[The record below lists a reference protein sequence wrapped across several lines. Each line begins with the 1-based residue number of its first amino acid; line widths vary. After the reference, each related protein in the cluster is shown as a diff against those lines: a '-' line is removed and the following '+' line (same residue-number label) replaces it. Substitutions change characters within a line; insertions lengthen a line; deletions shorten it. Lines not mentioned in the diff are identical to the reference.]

1 MATIKY
7 KDPATGEIR
16 KIPFV
21 VGNSTP
27 ESFYGVLP
35 LEKGGTGSYTTSGA
49 RTNLMVPQKPKLLW
63 SGSWT
68 SGSIT
73 VSEFS
78 SYKLLLA
85 QTTDGDSALCW
96 KDGSLMLGGGLY
108 PLSGTSGQ
116 MAYSVRAS
124 FSGNTLTMQNS
135 YAIIH
140 GISGQHSGQYGRTV
154 SAIYGLLSNNDV
166 LQ

>member
-35 LEKGGTGSYTTSGA
+35 LEKGGTGSYTASGA
-49 RTNLMVPQKPKLLW
+49 RTNLMVARKPKLLW

-73 VSEFS
+73 VSDFS
-78 SYKLLLA
+78 SYKLLLV
-85 QTTDGDSALCW
+85 QTTDGDSAVCW
-96 KDGSLMLGGGLY
+96 KDGSLLLGGGIY
-108 PLSGTSGQ
+108 PLSGSSGQ
-116 MAYSVRAS
+116 MVYSVRAS
-124 FSGNTLTMQNS
+124 FSGNSLTMQNS
-135 YAIIH
+135 YALSH

-154 SAIYGLLSNNDV
+154 SAIYGLILNNDV
-166 LQ
+166 L

>member
-35 LEKGGTGSYTTSGA
+35 LEKGGTSSSAASGA

-68 SGSIT
+68 SGTIT

-78 SYKLLLA
+78 SYKLLLV
-85 QTTDGDSALCW
+85 QTTDGDSAVCW
-96 KDGSLMLGGGLY
+96 KDGSLLLGGGIY
-108 PLSGTSGQ
+108 PLSESSGQ
-116 MAYSVRAS
+116 MVYSVRAS
-124 FSGNTLTMQNS
+124 FSGNSLTMQNS
-135 YAIIH
+135 YALVH
-140 GISGQHSGQYGRTV
+140 GISGNHSGQYGRTV
-154 SAIYGLLSNNDV
+154 SAIYGLLLNNDV
-166 LQ
+166 L

>member
-35 LEKGGTGSYTTSGA
+35 LEKGGTSSSAASGA

-73 VSEFS
+73 VSDFS
-78 SYKLLLA
+78 SYKLLLV
-85 QTTDGDSALCW
+85 QTTDGDSAVCW
-96 KDGSLMLGGGLY
+96 KDGSLLLGGGIY
-108 PLSGTSGQ
+108 PLSGSSGQ
-116 MAYSVRAS
+116 MVYSVRAS
-124 FSGNTLTMQNS
+124 FSGNSLTMQNS
-135 YAIIH
+135 YALVH

-154 SAIYGLLSNNDV
+154 SAIYGLLLNNDV
-166 LQ
+166 L

>member
-1 MATIKY
+1 MAKIKY
-7 KDPATGEIR
+7 KDPAAGEIR

-35 LEKGGTGSYTTSGA
+35 LEKGGTGSYTASGA
-49 RTNLMVPQKPKLLW
+49 RTNLMVAQKPKLLW

-73 VSEFS
+73 VGDFS
-78 SYKLLLA
+78 SYKLLLV

-96 KDGSLMLGGGLY
+96 KDGSLLLGGGLY
-108 PLSGTSGQ
+108 PLSGSGGQ
-116 MAYSVRAS
+116 MAYSFRAG
-124 FSGNTLTMQNS
+124 FSANTLTLQNS
-135 YAIIH
+135 YALVH
-140 GISGQHSGQYGRTV
+140 GINGQHSGQYGRTV
-154 SAIYGLLSNNDV
+154 SAIYGLLLNNDV
-166 LQ
+166 L

>member
-7 KDPATGEIR
+7 KDPATGEVR
-16 KIPFV
+16 TVPFV

-27 ESFYGVLP
+27 ESFLGVLP
-35 LEKGGTGSYTTSGA
+35 LEKGGTGASTASGA
-49 RTNLMVPQKPKLLW
+49 RTNIAVAQKPKRLW
-63 SGSWT
+63 SGSWS

-85 QTTDGDSALCW
+85 QTTDGDSAICW
-96 KDGSLMLGGGLY
+96 KDGNLLLGGGLY

-116 MAYSVRAS
+116 MSYSLRAS
-124 FSGNTLTMQNS
+124 FSANMLTMQNS

-140 GISGQHSGQYGRTV
+140 TIGGQHSDKYSRTV
-154 SAIYGLLSNNDV
+154 NAIYGLLLNNDV
-166 LQ
+166 L

>member
-35 LEKGGTGSYTTSGA
+35 LEKGGTSSSAASGA

-73 VSEFS
+73 VSDFS

-96 KDGSLMLGGGLY
+96 KDGSLLLGGGIY
-108 PLSGTSGQ
+108 PLSGSSGQ
-116 MAYSVRAS
+116 MVYSVRAS
-124 FSGNTLTMQNS
+124 FSGNSLTMQNS
-135 YAIIH
+135 YALSH

-154 SAIYGLLSNNDV
+154 SAIYGLLLNNDV
-166 LQ
+166 L

>member
-35 LEKGGTGSYTTSGA
+35 LEKGGTGSYTASGA

-73 VSEFS
+73 VSDFS
-78 SYKLLLA
+78 SYKLLLV
-85 QTTDGDSALCW
+85 QTTDGDSAVCW
-96 KDGSLMLGGGLY
+96 KDGSLLLGGGIY
-108 PLSGTSGQ
+108 PLSGSSGQ
-116 MAYSVRAS
+116 MVYSVRAS
-124 FSGNTLTMQNS
+124 FSGNSLTMQNS
-135 YAIIH
+135 YALSH

-154 SAIYGLLSNNDV
+154 SAIYGLILNNDV
-166 LQ
+166 L

>member
-35 LEKGGTGSYTTSGA
+35 LEKGGTGSYTASGA

-73 VSEFS
+73 VSDFS
-78 SYKLLLA
+78 SYKLLLV
-85 QTTDGDSALCW
+85 QTTDGDSAVCW
-96 KDGSLMLGGGLY
+96 KDGSLLLGGGIYSLGG
-108 PLSGTSGQ
+108 SSGQ
-116 MAYSVRAS
+116 MVYSVRAS
-124 FSGNTLTMQNS
+124 FSGNSLTMQNS
-135 YAIIH
+135 YALVH
-140 GISGQHSGQYGRTV
+140 GISGNHSGQYGRTV
-154 SAIYGLLSNNDV
+154 SAIYGLLLNNDV
-166 LQ
+166 L